1 MLCKMKRIIISV
13 CLSCIVL
20 VNLFAQS
27 DRVTIIS
34 HVVNVFTKK
43 TVADAKVELLTKD
56 STVVGTVEKTF
67 NVNQREGGFMFEID
81 SLGQYILHCTHPEYE
96 DAYSNF
102 EVKRFYKHQKYML
115 LPTISMQKKQPK
127 QLSLSNDDFA
137 YEQTIDEVVVK
148 ATKVKFFLKNDTIV
162 YNADAF
168 NIPEGSML
176 EDLIRQLPGV
186 NMDENGQISVNGRK
200 VDELLLNGKDF
211 FNKDRRLILDNLP
224 YFMVDKVK
232 VYDKFTDLQRML
244 GDTLTNK
251 RYAMDIGLKRKYQDG
266 YIANVEAGYG
276 TENRYLGRLF
286 AMRYTPNSRLS
297 VFANTNNLS
306 DNRKPGNNGNWSPLM
321 QARSLSTR
329 QSAGIDYNIEDA
341 AGRYIANGDFIF
353 NHQKNEQ
360 ENATTTEYFL
370 AGRNTHSKG
379 FRIGKSYRTNL
390 ATSHRFEWKK
400 MGL

>member
-1 MLCKMKRIIISV
+1 MKRIIISV
-13 CLSCIVL
+13 CFTCIVL

-67 NVNQREGGFMFEID
+67 NVNRREGGFMFEID

-127 QLSLSNDDFA
+127 QQSLSNDDFA

-176 EDLIRQLPGV
+176 EDLIR
-186 NMDENGQISVNGRK
+186 
-200 VDELLLNGKDF
+200 
-211 FNKDRRLILDNLP
+211 
-224 YFMVDKVK
+224 
-232 VYDKFTDLQRML
+232 
-244 GDTLTNK
+244 
-251 RYAMDIGLKRKYQDG
+251 
-266 YIANVEAGYG
+266 
-276 TENRYLGRLF
+276 
-286 AMRYTPNSRLS
+286 
-297 VFANTNNLS
+297 
-306 DNRKPGNNGNWSPLM
+306 
-321 QARSLSTR
+321 
-329 QSAGIDYNIEDA
+329 
-341 AGRYIANGDFIF
+341 
-353 NHQKNEQ
+353 
-360 ENATTTEYFL
+360 
-370 AGRNTHSKG
+370 
-379 FRIGKSYRTNL
+379 
-390 ATSHRFEWKK
+390 
-400 MGL
+400 